1 VNVRV
6 PQLLPKSLNSR
17 EHWRPK
23 AARVKRE
30 RAAVRLVLTSRDAP
44 ALPLTVTLVR
54 CSPWLLD
61 DDNAVGAMKAV
72 RDEVAAWLGI
82 DDRDPQV
89 TWRVE
94 QEKCPRVG
102 AGTVIRLEARLDCS
116 GLPTVSAGS
125 AE

>member
-1 VNVRV
+1 VTLSVRV
-6 PQLLPKSLNSR
+6 PQLVPSSLNSR

-30 RAAVRLVLTSRDAP
+30 RGMVRLVLSPHDPP
-44 ALPLTVTLVR
+44 AVPVVVTLTR
-54 CSPWLLD
+54 CSVGQLD

-82 DDRDPQV
+82 DDRNPLV

-94 QEKCPRVG
+94 QRKCKRAD
-102 AGTVIRLEARLDCS
+102 AGTTIRVDARE
-116 GLPTVSAGS
+116 V
-125 AE
+125 

>member
-1 VNVRV
+1 VGAVSLTVRV
-6 PQLLPKSLNSR
+6 PQLLPSSLNSR

-30 RAAVRLVLTSRDAP
+30 RGMVRLVLGSREP
-44 ALPLTVTLVR
+44 PPLPVRVTLTR
-54 CSPWLLD
+54 CSVGMLD

-82 DDRDPQV
+82 DDRDPRV

-94 QEKCPRVG
+94 QAKVPRLR
-102 AGTVIRLEARLDCS
+102 AGTVITVEA
-116 GLPTVSAGS
+116 A
-125 AE
+125 